1 MSKLSRIRTG
11 VKAFIVHD
19 KKILI
24 IKEKIQNGLGTIIYD
39 VPGGGIE
46 LGETVH
52 KALVREVKEE
62 VFLDIVIERPVG
74 CWDFVVNGAIENVH
88 LVLLGY
94 QCSVIG
100 SAAVDTTHNPAKED
114 IFETV
119 WLTKEEILHSED
131 SMFTEDMKLSLMNVR
146 VE

>member
-1 MSKLSRIRTG
+1 MNDVTRIRTG

-24 IKEKIQNGLGTIIYD
+24 IKERIQNGLGTVIYD

-52 KALVREVKEE
+52 EALLREVKEE
-62 VFLDIVIERPVG
+62 VGLDITIERPVG
-74 CWDFVVNGAIENVH
+74 CWDFIVNGATENLH

-94 QCSVIG
+94 QCSVVG
-100 SAAVDTTHNPAKED
+100 DATVDTAHNPAKED
-114 IFETV
+114 IFEAV
-119 WLTKEEILHSED
+119 WLSKEEILSVKD
-131 SMFTEDMKLSLMNVR
+131 SMFTEDMNKSLENVL
-146 VE
+146 V